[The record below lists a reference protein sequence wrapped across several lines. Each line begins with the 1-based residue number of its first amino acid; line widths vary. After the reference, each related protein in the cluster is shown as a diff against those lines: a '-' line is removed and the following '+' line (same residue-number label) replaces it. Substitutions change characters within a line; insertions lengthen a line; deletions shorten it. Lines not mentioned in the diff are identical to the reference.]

1 MKYKIPA
8 LASILCS
15 VLALI
20 FLFSGMNIAGQSF
33 AIAALILGIV
43 SFKKNGSAFSAFAS
57 FLPGAIM
64 AWLYFTPGILPL
76 LSLALLITAAQNSFL
91 QIFFPKIMYSV
102 TWFKLSA
109 GICSIGLYLV
119 ANFITPAAYQ
129 AWLFPGIFLLIS
141 NLLSLL
147 ITKDLIA
154 LQKAAGSGF
163 IDAGKKCPDFTLPD
177 EEGRAVSST
186 DFLGKNLLIIFV
198 RGDWCP
204 GCHITLRAY
213 QRNKEKFMEQNV
225 HLLSIG
231 PDPLGVN
238 KEMVQKLGLDYHVLS
253 DEKQKVAQQFCVE
266 LQGKDAG
273 TPENYEFVPLPA
285 TFLIDKNGMIRFTS
299 RADRP
304 GELFYPD
311 KIFEVMEA
319 M

>member
-1 MKYKIPA
+1 
-8 LASILCS
+8 
-15 VLALI
+15 
-20 FLFSGMNIAGQSF
+20 
-33 AIAALILGIV
+33 
-43 SFKKNGSAFSAFAS
+43 
-57 FLPGAIM
+57 
-64 AWLYFTPGILPL
+64 
-76 LSLALLITAAQNSFL
+76 
-91 QIFFPKIMYSV
+91 MYSV

-109 GICSIGLYLV
+109 GTCSIALYLA
-119 ANFITPAAYQ
+119 ANFIAPTGYQ
-129 AWLFPGIFLLIS
+129 AWVFPGIFLLIS
-141 NLLSLL
+141 NLLSFM

-154 LQKAAGSGF
+154 LQKAAGNGF

-177 EEGRAVSST
+177 EEGRAVSSS
-186 DFLGKNLLIIFV
+186 DFIGKNLLIIFV

-213 QRNKEKFMEQNV
+213 QRNKEKFLDRNV

-253 DEKQKVAQQFCVE
+253 DEKQRVAQQFCVE
-266 LQGKDAG
+266 LQGKDGG
-273 TPENYEFVPLPA
+273 TSENYEFVPLPA
-285 TFLIDKNGMIRFTS
+285 TFLIDKSGIVRFTS

-311 KIFEVMEA
+311 KIFEVIEA